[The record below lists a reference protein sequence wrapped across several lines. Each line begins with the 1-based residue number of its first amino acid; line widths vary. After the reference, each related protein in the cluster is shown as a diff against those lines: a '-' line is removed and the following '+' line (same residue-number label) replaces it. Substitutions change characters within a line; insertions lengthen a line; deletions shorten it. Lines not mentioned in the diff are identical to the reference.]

1 VYQPETAAAP
11 RELGNTTREAEPVP
25 SGIIEKSV
33 DTLAAAEV
41 AEVVEVAE
49 PQALSARAASH
60 GAEEWVSFHL
70 HRDALERFVPGGA
83 RVLETT
89 PGGGRYTEVL
99 HRLGCKLSVLSA
111 SAGEREALQ
120 ARAGDRGYANSVE
133 HWLEGDI
140 THLAA
145 IPDGAFDAVVAFE
158 GALSYALERRDRALR
173 ELVRVLQPRGVLILS
188 AFSLW
193 GTLHRH
199 LPHVLARDLVD
210 NRAVVR
216 SGNAPAAVFGHGR
229 QCHLFR
235 GAEFEAFLRRGGLEI
250 LSLSASSALS
260 TGVPLAEGADPSA
273 WSALLEYERAACSE
287 RGYLDSGSE
296 IIAVARR

>member
-1 VYQPETAAAP
+1 MYQPETAAAQ
-11 RELGNTTREAEPVP
+11 RELENAVREGEPVP
-25 SGIIEKSV
+25 SGVVQKSV
-33 DTLAAAEV
+33 DTVEALEKAEAAV
-41 AEVVEVAE
+41 PTV
-49 PQALSARAASH
+49 RAPAH

-70 HRDALERFVPGGA
+70 HRDALERFVPSGA

-89 PGGGRYTEVL
+89 PGDGRYTEVL
-99 HRLGCKLSVLSA
+99 HRLGSKLSVLSA
-111 SAGEREALQ
+111 SAAERESLQ
-120 ARAGDRGYANSVE
+120 ARARDRGYASSVD
-133 HWLEGDI
+133 HWLEGDVA
-140 THLAA
+140 HLAA
-145 IPDGAFDAVVAFE
+145 IPDGSFDAVIAFE

-173 ELVRVLQPRGVLILS
+173 ELVRVLGPRGVLILS

-199 LPHVLARDLVD
+199 LPLVLARDLVD

-216 SGNAPAAVFGHGR
+216 SGTAPASAFGHGR
-229 QCHLFR
+229 PCHLFR
-235 GAEFEAFLRRGGLEI
+235 AAELEAFLRRGGLEV

-260 TGVPLAEGADPSA
+260 TGVPLANPADPSA
-273 WSALLEYERAACSE
+273 WSALLEYERAACAE

>member
-1 VYQPETAAAP
+1 MYQPETAAAG
-11 RELGNTTREAEPVP
+11 RELENATREGEPVP
-25 SGIIEKSV
+25 SGIVQKSV
-33 DTLAAAEV
+33 DTVGAAER
-41 AEVVEVAE
+41 AEAAV
-49 PQALSARAASH
+49 PSARAPSQ
-60 GAEEWVSFHL
+60 GAAEWVSFHL
-70 HRDALERFVPGGA
+70 HRDALERFVPSGA

-89 PGGGRYTEVL
+89 PGAGHYTEAL
-99 HRLGCKLSVLSA
+99 HRLGCKLSVLAA
-111 SAGEREALQ
+111 SAAERAALQ
-120 ARAGDRGYANSVE
+120 ARAGDRGYASSVD

-140 THLAA
+140 THLEA
-145 IPDGAFDAVVAFE
+145 IPDGSFGAVVAFE

-173 ELVRVLQPRGVLILS
+173 ELVRVLSPRGVLLLS

-199 LPHVLARDLVD
+199 FPHVLARDLVD

-216 SGNAPAAVFGHGR
+216 SGNAPATAFGHGR
-229 QCHLFR
+229 PCHLFR
-235 GAEFEAFLRRGGLEI
+235 AAELEAFLRRGGLEI

-260 TGVPLAEGADPSA
+260 TGVALPDATDRSG
-273 WSALLEYERAACSE
+273 WSALLEYERAACAE